1 MFSENSRRSF
11 TVIRRWL
18 ASTSA
23 FSRPLSS
30 KLRPLAVLM
39 LASCSA
45 VGPDYSAPEPAAPTT
60 WQGAA
65 AAKVTIAQTTPA
77 DLANWWRQLGD
88 STLNELI
95 EWALQNSLNLRT
107 AQAKLRE
114 SRARRALA
122 SANQFPT
129 VWASAAGSRTKASAE
144 SGNSATL
151 DLYSAGFDASW
162 EPDVFGG
169 LRRSEEAAQADLDA
183 SEASLHDAQVS
194 LVAEVAL
201 NYVEL
206 RAFQSRL
213 DIAKANAASQSETLN
228 LTRWRAEAGLT
239 TALDVEQARSNLEQT
254 RAQIPS
260 LETGRA
266 EAEYRLEILLGQQ
279 PGTLG
284 PTLANPAK
292 IPQIPERVI
301 ATIPA
306 DTLRQRP
313 DVRAA
318 ERTLAA
324 ETARVGVA
332 EAERYPS
339 FTLSGSLGLEAL
351 SVGALT
357 GGDAA
362 ARTLLGGI
370 TAPIF
375 DAGRIRQQI
384 EIQSAVQEQAWV
396 GYKSTVL
403 AALEEVE
410 NALANLANTRQRQV
424 NLQNATNAAR
434 LAALLARHRY
444 TAGVTD
450 FQTVLDTERTVLS
463 LEDDLKSSE
472 AEGVSALIQLYKAL
486 GGGWSPMPANHIA
499 SAQAKSS

>member
-1 MFSENSRRSF
+1 MFSENPKCSFAASRRWSVA
-11 TVIRRWL
+11 TPI
-18 ASTSA
+18 
-23 FSRPLSS
+23 FSRFLSPI
-30 KLRPLAVLM
+30 LCPLAVLV
-39 LASCSA
+39 LTSCTS
-45 VGPDYSAPEPAAPTT
+45 VGPDYSAPEPAAPAT

-65 AAKVTIAQTTPA
+65 AAKVAVTQTTPA

-95 EWALQNSLNLRT
+95 ERALQNSLDLRT

-122 SANQFPT
+122 SANRFPT
-129 VWASAAGSRTKASAE
+129 VSASAAGSRTKASAE
-144 SGNSATL
+144 SGNGATL
-151 DLYSAGFDASW
+151 DLYSTGFDASW

-183 SEASLHDAQVS
+183 SEANLHDAQVS
-194 LVAEVAL
+194 LIAEVAL

-213 DIAKANAASQSETLN
+213 DIAKANAASQSETLG
-228 LTRWRAEAGLT
+228 LTRWRAQAGLT
-239 TALDVEQARSNLEQT
+239 TALDVEQARANLEQT
-254 RAQIPS
+254 QAQIPS

-266 EAEYRLEILLGQQ
+266 EAEHRLEILLGQQ
-279 PGTLG
+279 PGSLG
-284 PTLANPAK
+284 PTLADPAK
-292 IPQIPERVI
+292 IPQIPDRVI

-318 ERTLAA
+318 ERKLAA

-339 FTLSGSLGLEAL
+339 LTLGGSLGLEAL

-357 GGDAA
+357 GGDTAV
-362 ARTLLGGI
+362 RTLLGSI
-370 TAPIF
+370 AAPIF

-384 EIQSAVQEQAWV
+384 EIQTAVQEQALIN
-396 GYKSTVL
+396 YESTVL

-410 NALANLANTRQRQV
+410 NALVALANTRNRREG
-424 NLQNATNAAR
+424 LQNATNAAR

-486 GGGWSPMPANHIA
+486 GGGWSPIPANNVA
-499 SAQAKSS
+499 SVQTKPS